1 MLHKSPFVYLRREA
15 GLRSLLICLFAP
27 FVCVLVAGC
36 DNPQSREKDSDE
48 LLKELSQLNSMSTVH
63 DEKTIAAK
71 AEKLLSNESI
81 SSVHN
86 SDATTTQASTK
97 SDAVLV
103 IDSVPDKPQ
112 QSLPVDDENTSPWM
126 FDATKSYI
134 TWEVMYRANVPVGY
148 TSKKSV
154 SSNRGSEPV
163 ITNDFRSVLRFVK
176 EGKEERR
183 ELTINSVERPNGEL
197 ISLTTRA
204 QTGSE
209 SQSVIARI
217 NGSKAVLELTI
228 NQSKQQNVVEW
239 DSKVR
244 GPFAIEQ
251 SMMRNP
257 MRDNESRLIRL
268 LDPFSGRIV
277 ESRLDANAKYKSPI
291 MLGKSKMLRETKV
304 TTRDGGAL
312 NESTLWA
319 DEEGVIL
326 KSYIQS
332 GDLRI
337 FQVEEETY
345 KEVESVFDLSFSTNR
360 IMPLAIKPGNKEAYL
375 DAIEMENQI
384 TYRFEQKRSDPYK
397 SISNRC
403 NQRKKS
409 LDAFTSEITVF
420 RLKNR
425 EELPAGVESSD
436 EPTPSDLDLS
446 GWLDAGHPTF
456 NKMYVDFLLQIDN
469 DDLHL
474 KVLSA
479 AKRLSEKYESVG
491 FNNDVRKLAVAL
503 STNRLNS
510 VEQSMVLIALLRKDK
525 IPARLALG
533 YVYDRNASEPTM
545 VFQAWVEYHHAE
557 WWWPIDPVNPT
568 KTGML
573 DRIKMKEITS
583 TSSDVRREITKV
595 LELGNDGVVA
605 YKD

>member
-1 MLHKSPFVYLRREA
+1 
-15 GLRSLLICLFAP
+15 LFAP

-36 DNPQSREKDSDE
+36 DNPQSREKNSDE

-257 MRDNESRLIRL
+257 MKDNESRLIRL

-319 DEEGVIL
+319 DEDGVIL

>member
-36 DNPQSREKDSDE
+36 DNPQSREKNSDE

-257 MRDNESRLIRL
+257 MKDNESRLIRL

>member
-1 MLHKSPFVYLRREA
+1 
-15 GLRSLLICLFAP
+15 LFAP

>member
-1 MLHKSPFVYLRREA
+1 M
-15 GLRSLLICLFAP
+15 FAP

-36 DNPQSREKDSDE
+36 DNPQSREKNSDE

-71 AEKLLSNESI
+71 AEKLLSNESV

-86 SDATTTQASTK
+86 ADATTTQAPTK

-148 TSKKSV
+148 TLKKSV

-183 ELTINSVERPNGEL
+183 ELIINSVERPNGEL

-209 SQSVIARI
+209 SQSVIARV

-228 NQSKQQNVVEW
+228 NQTKQQNVVEW

-257 MRDNESRLIRL
+257 MKDNESRLIRL

-319 DEEGVIL
+319 DEDGVIL

-337 FQVEEETY
+337 FQVGEETY
-345 KEVESVFDLSFSTNR
+345 KEVESAFDLSFSTNR
-360 IMPLAIKPGNKEAYL
+360 IMPLAIKPGKREAYL
-375 DAIEMENQI
+375 DAIEMENQVI
-384 TYRFEQKRSDPYK
+384 YKFEQKRSDPYK

-446 GWLDAGHPTF
+446 GWLDAGNPIF
-456 NKMYVDFLLQIDN
+456 NKMYVDFLLQFED

-479 AKRLSEKYESVG
+479 AKRLSEKFESVG

-510 VEQSMVLIALLRKDK
+510 VEQSMALIALLRKDK

-573 DRIKMKEITS
+573 DRIKLKELTS
-583 TSSDVRREITKV
+583 SSSDVRREITKV
-595 LELGNDGVVA
+595 LELGNDGVVS